1 MLDFFYESITPN
13 SVTEDAQHRNRRRR
27 RKKNFIKF
35 RIRVIIIR
43 QHNITCL
50 CI

>member
-13 SVTEDAQHRNRRRR
+13 SVTEDAQHRK